1 MSNSDI
7 SYTSGWYL
15 QGLGSK
21 YHVTLTRL
29 GLDVNNKFENFRHSC
44 RTFLKYPMKFK
55 VVGKDKKKMFLLV
68 EPVSKIILEH
78 LYNMFDLYSVKERH
92 GEIDSRETK
101 LWHIS
106 FGKNYKEFAQYKVGD
121 TFVSS
126 RLYIKK
132 ENIDWQLIHRY
143 FDGDISI
150 NDQEL
155 IYEDV
160 IKFYNFYGLH

>member
-1 MSNSDI
+1 MSNTEI

-15 QGLGSK
+15 EGLGSK

-29 GLDVNNKFENFRHSC
+29 GLDINNKFENFRHAC
-44 RTFLKYPMKFK
+44 RTFLYFPMKFK
-55 VVGKDKKKMFLLV
+55 VVGKIKKQNLLLV
-68 EPVSKIILEH
+68 EPMFKSKLEH
-78 LYNMFDLYSVKERH
+78 IYNMFELYSVEERH
-92 GEIDSRETK
+92 GVVDSRETK

-106 FGKNYKEFAQYKVGD
+106 FKNNYLDFAKYSNGD
-121 TFVSS
+121 IFVSS

-132 ENIDWQLIHRY
+132 EKIDWTLIHRY
-143 FDGDISI
+143 FDGDTSI